1 MITELVAAD
10 IGGTHARFALARIEG
25 GRVLQLSEALALKTA
40 DYAGLVEAWRAFGD
54 SLGRPLPRAAALA
67 FAYPVENDL
76 PRLTNMPWTID
87 PRTLPE
93 ALGIIQHLVL
103 NDFCAISHATATLG
117 SSHFLH
123 IAGPDIP
130 LPESG
135 VISIVGPGTGLG
147 VGLVIRRDGQYQV
160 IASEGGN
167 MDFSPHDDLDDRLM
181 AALRRRYGHVSAER
195 LISGPALMDI
205 YAVIADADAPY
216 ADDRDLWHAALQ
228 GDDPTAGAALERFC
242 RCLGAFAGNI
252 ALAHGANALVL
263 AGGLGLRLRE
273 HLPASGF
280 AERLAAKGEYRSIL
294 ERLPVRLIAH
304 AEPGLYGAA
313 AAFAA
318 RFAGSSVL
326 AEVAGPGSKGPSARE
341 G

>member
-10 IGGTHARFALARIEG
+10 IGGTHARFALAQVED
-25 GRVLQLSEALALKTA
+25 GRVLQLGEALTLKTA
-40 DYAGLVEAWRAFGD
+40 EHAGLAEAWQSFARR
-54 SLGRPLPRAAALA
+54 LGRPLPSAAALA

-76 PRLTNMPWTID
+76 PQLTNMPWTID
-87 PRTLPE
+87 ARTLAE
-93 ALGIIQHLVL
+93 DLSLDRHLVL
-103 NDFCAISHATATLG
+103 NDFSAIGHAVATLG
-117 SSHFLH
+117 RSHFLH
-123 IAGPDIP
+123 VAGPDIP
-130 LPESG
+130 LPTSG

-147 VGLVIRRDGQYQV
+147 VGLVIRSDGQYEV

-195 LISGPALMDI
+195 LVSGPALRDI
-205 YAVIADADAPY
+205 YAVIADTEVPY
-216 ADDRDLWHAALQ
+216 ADDRDLWQAALGG
-228 GDDPTAGAALERFC
+228 GDPVAAAALERFC
-242 RCLGAFAGNI
+242 LCLGAFAGNI

-280 AERLAAKGEYRSIL
+280 AESLAAKGEYRSIL
-294 ERLPVRLIAH
+294 EQLPVKLITH
-304 AEPGLYGAA
+304 ADPGLYGAT

-318 RFAGSSVL
+318 RFAGS
-326 AEVAGPGSKGPSARE
+326 PRRN
-341 G
+341 

>member
-10 IGGTHARFALARIEG
+10 IGGTHARFALAQIEDG
-25 GRVLQLSEALALKTA
+25 GAFQLGETLTLKTA
-40 DYAGLVEAWRAFGD
+40 DYAGLVEAWQAFAD
-54 SLGRPLPRAAALA
+54 HLGRPLPFDAALA

-76 PRLTNMPWTID
+76 PKLTNTPWTID

-93 ALGIIQHLVL
+93 ALGIVRHLVL
-103 NDFCAISHATATLG
+103 NDFCAIGHAAAALDP
-117 SSHFLH
+117 SHFLH
-123 IAGPDIP
+123 IAGPDVA

-147 VGLVIRRDGQYQV
+147 VGLVIRANGQYQV

-181 AALRRRYGHVSAER
+181 AALRKRYSHVSAER
-195 LISGPALMDI
+195 VVSGPALRDI
-205 YAVIADADAPY
+205 YAVIADAEVPY
-216 ADDRDLWHAALQ
+216 ADDRDLWHSAFE
-228 GDDPTAGAALERFC
+228 GNDPIASAALERFC
-242 RCLGAFAGNI
+242 LCLGAFAGNV

-294 ERLPVRLIAH
+294 EQLPVKLIAH
-304 AEPGLYGAA
+304 PEPGLYGAA

-318 RFAGSSVL
+318 RFAGSPSP
-326 AEVAGPGSKGPSARE
+326 GPAVRPSAS
-341 G
+341 